1 MYRDTH
7 ISICA
12 IKMQVWYVHTHMLS
26 LYAHLLPT
34 VYVYEFNMIL
44 PLYLLSLGTPL
55 ASKLKN
61 EIHI

>member
-1 MYRDTH
+1 MYMGTH
-7 ISICA
+7 RSICA
-12 IKMQVWYVHTHMLS
+12 IKMQVWYIRTHMLA
-26 LYAHLLPT
+26 LYAHLLST
-34 VYVYEFNMIL
+34 VYVYEFNMTL